1 MQIQLGEECVWRC
14 SGMCSRVEDRTE
26 IEGKFLNTEMCRGR
40 MSWENGKKELV
51 GQKDKKRGSEPK
63 HAKDFVMST
72 VCSCRDGI
80 PGRWRTQL
88 DLSSRKS
95 FDDQH
100 RPTTLGASPKI
111 AGTGGGD
118 LLLGLRC

>member
-1 MQIQLGEECVWRC
+1 MQIQLREEWVWGC
-14 SGMCSRVEDRTE
+14 SGDGQRNTGPNGDRRIVAE
-26 IEGKFLNTEMCRGR
+26 HANVLRKDVLGE
-40 MSWENGKKELV
+40 WEKGLV
-51 GQKDKKRGSEPK
+51 GQRDKKRESEPK

-88 DLSSRKS
+88 DLCSRKS

-100 RPTTLGASPKI
+100 RTTAVGASPKI

-118 LLLGLRC
+118 LLLGLWC